1 MDETV
6 AEFFKRTILKIPMTE
21 MMTILKAWDFLSEKQ
36 LQNVNFRQRKESL
49 VQDLVLLC
57 EKKRA
62 SVHDAALLDIVYV
75 YSPRQEATERRP
87 DFLGSVHGSIIVSLY
102 SISSAPESLGCFSD
116 E

>member
-62 SVHDAALLDIVYV
+62 SVHDAALLDIVCECRCFV
-75 YSPRQEATERRP
+75 FTLPSP
-87 DFLGSVHGSIIVSLY
+87 
-102 SISSAPESLGCFSD
+102 ISSERPFCM
-116 E
+116 